1 MMLFQEDN
9 LQINFAR
16 FGLVVVVVVV
26 VYFFE
31 KDYLIAK
38 R

>member
-1 MMLFQEDN
+1 MLTGN
-9 LQINFAR
+9 RKPPLTVRVIGR
-16 FGLVVVVVVV
+16 VVVVVV